1 MKLLSSLVVLS
12 IAGAALVPVIAL
24 RYSYDTASA
33 AGSAIG
39 FLAMLVVAWVLWT
52 RRRPTAVDGHILAV
66 AIPVGVIL
74 GLMWVVEIAVNNVI
88 APPLPAR
95 DLIDDGFWA
104 VIAIGIVLCAAVCA
118 YRTRSIRQGVAAGA
132 WSGLVSGLLACCTG
146 LLLIV
151 FGMRFLISD
160 PLNIAEWASRRS
172 SSAAPAIAAY
182 FAYETFAGAFLH
194 LVILGVVMGVLL
206 GGVGG
211 PLGKSLAGRLSPQN
225 SEVGS
230 RSGATMAAGGSHVQR
245 RPADPERP

>member
-39 FLAMLVVAWVLWT
+39 FLA
-52 RRRPTAVDGHILAV
+52 
-66 AIPVGVIL
+66 
-74 GLMWVVEIAVNNVI
+74 
-88 APPLPAR
+88 
-95 DLIDDGFWA
+95 
-104 VIAIGIVLCAAVCA
+104 
-118 YRTRSIRQGVAAGA
+118 
-132 WSGLVSGLLACCTG
+132 
-146 LLLIV
+146 
-151 FGMRFLISD
+151 
-160 PLNIAEWASRRS
+160 AEWASRRS

-245 RPADPERP
+245 RHADPERP